1 MYVLPRSVL
10 DSPEVSSAFDKISA
24 DEFARRHGW
33 RKSAVVQRI
42 KAGIYD
48 SVKEHGT
55 WYVLRDAPREAE
67 RFEPEFNHEAPSLP
81 WPTIPFPLGWAGPAF
96 WIGFAIMI
104 LPLVVGQVDELF
116 WLFGVGIIV
125 ATATQLYE
133 GLVTGT
139 IRAQYT
145 GPMTY
150 SRRPIGFTVHALCYL
165 GYTLIGLF
173 ILVDSVFT

>member
-1 MYVLPRSVL
+1 MLNS
-10 DSPEVSSAFDKISA
+10 SEVSPTFDKVSA

-48 SVKEHGT
+48 GVKEHGT
-55 WYVLRDAPREAE
+55 WYVLRDAPKEVR
-67 RFEPEFNHEAPSLP
+67 RFEPDFEHDPPSLP
-81 WPTIPFPLGWAGPAF
+81 WPTVLFPLSWTGTAF
-96 WIGFAIMI
+96 WVGFALMI

-116 WLFGVGIIV
+116 WLFGIGIII

-150 SRRPIGFTVHALCYL
+150 SRRPIGFTIHALCYL
-165 GYTLIGLF
+165 GYTLIGVF
-173 ILVDSVFT
+173 ILVHSVFT